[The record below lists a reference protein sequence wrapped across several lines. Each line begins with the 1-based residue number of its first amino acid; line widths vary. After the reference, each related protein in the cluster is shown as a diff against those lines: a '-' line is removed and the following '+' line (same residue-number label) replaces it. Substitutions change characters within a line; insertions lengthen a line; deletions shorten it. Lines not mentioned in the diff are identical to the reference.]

1 MPPRPSR
8 ATIRYRS
15 MRTVP
20 GENPP
25 LCGGCDL
32 TGAGEPAAA
41 PPCSKVGVSGME
53 MARPQEGHIR
63 AFSEH
68 NAPQPEQVIMRTDC
82 IAPRGEAG
90 KPNVW
95 NATMPIK
102 SLAGTTVHRTAG
114 GMCSCEDRILTTET
128 RG

>member
-1 MPPRPSR
+1 MPPRPNR

-32 TGAGEPAAA
+32 EGTGAGLA
-41 PPCSKVGVSGME
+41 PCSKVGVSGTE
-53 MARPQEGHIR
+53 RDRPQEEHKW

-82 IAPRGEAG
+82 IPRRHEVA
-90 KPNVW
+90 KPYR
-95 NATMPIK
+95 PILRVSNITVEK
-102 SLAGTTVHRTAG
+102 SPTHTRFRLAFAF
-114 GMCSCEDRILTTET
+114 RIGYGLA
-128 RG
+128 